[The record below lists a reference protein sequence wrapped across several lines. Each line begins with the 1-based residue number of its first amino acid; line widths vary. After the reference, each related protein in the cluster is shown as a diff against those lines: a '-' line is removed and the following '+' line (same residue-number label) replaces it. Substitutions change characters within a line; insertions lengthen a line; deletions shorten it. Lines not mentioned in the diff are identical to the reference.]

1 MRAHIRNSMNSYYP
15 NFNTLKKKS
24 KSVNTDLP
32 EVRIA
37 ILADSAVQFLTI
49 AIKGAFAE
57 KGYYANIFEADVDQI
72 AMQLLS
78 PTAELNDFKPEYIV
92 VFEALP
98 QIKKRFYKIANRSKF
113 HQNEIVRIKE
123 YIGASSHK
131 QARLLYF
138 NHLEVG
144 DNIYGHYS
152 AKLNYS
158 LEFQL
163 KKLNIG
169 LMELSQEDS
178 NFKLF
183 DFNGLASAIGY
194 ENSIDKNITVQTDLQ
209 IGLDFLPQIAY
220 QVSAQILAEK
230 GNFKKCLILD
240 LDNTTWG
247 GIIGDDGLERIQIG
261 GLGIGKAFTELQ
273 RWALELKNR
282 GIILAVASKNTE
294 HIAKEPFEKHPDMV
308 LRLDDIAVFMAN
320 WDNKVMNIQKIQ
332 SILNIGFD
340 SMVFLDDNPF
350 ERGMV
355 QENLP
360 QVTVPDLPED
370 PVEYM
375 SFLRSLSLFE
385 TAGLSEADSKR
396 TVQYQTEAKRQA
408 ERELFEDDGTYLKN
422 LNMQARVEELTDFN
436 LPRIAQLTQRSNQFN
451 LRTERFTESELRKW
465 NAISGNS
472 TLAIYL
478 SDKYGD
484 HGLIAILMLEENDAS
499 YFIKN
504 WIMSCR
510 VLKRDVEKFSLNLLI
525 SKAKEDGKKNLIGE
539 YLSTPKNDLVSS
551 HYQNL
556 GFEKHTDTEWFLST
570 ADYKMLDNYIEL
582 IK

>member
-1 MRAHIRNSMNSYYP
+1 MHSFYP
-15 NFNTLKKKS
+15 NFNSLKKKS
-24 KSVNTDLP
+24 RLVNTNLP

-49 AIKGAFAE
+49 AIKGVFAE
-57 KGYYANIFEADVDQI
+57 KGYRATIFEADVDQI
-72 AMQLLS
+72 SMQLLA
-78 PTAELNDFKPEYIV
+78 PTAQLNDFKPEYIL

-98 QIKKRFYKIANRSKF
+98 HTKKRFYKAEKRENF
-113 HQNEIVRIKE
+113 YQNELARIKD
-123 YIGASSHK
+123 YIRASAQK
-131 QARLLYF
+131 QARLIYF
-138 NHLEVG
+138 NHLEYG
-144 DNIYGHYS
+144 DNVYGHFS
-152 AKLNYS
+152 SKVNSS

-163 KKLNIG
+163 KKLNVG
-169 LMELSQEDS
+169 LMELSQAEP

-183 DFNGLASAIGY
+183 DFNGLASIIGY
-194 ENSIDKNITVQTDLQ
+194 ENSSDKNIAVQSDVQ
-209 IGLDFLPQIAY
+209 IALDFLPQVAY
-220 QVSAQILAEK
+220 QLSAQILAEK

-282 GIILAVASKNTE
+282 GVILAVASKNTE

-308 LRLDDIAVFMAN
+308 LKLDDIAVFMAN

-360 QVTVPDLPED
+360 QVTVPNLPED

-375 SFLRSLSLFE
+375 PFLRSLSLFE
-385 TAGLSEADSKR
+385 TAGVSEADTKR

-408 ERELFEDDGTYLKN
+408 ERALFEDDGTYLKN
-422 LNMQARVEELTDFN
+422 LNMEAKVEKLTDFN

-451 LRTERFTESELRKW
+451 LRTERFTESELKKW
-465 NAISGNS
+465 NSLSGN
-472 TLAIYL
+472 TTFAIYL

-484 HGLIAILMLEENDAS
+484 HGLIAVLMLEEQNDFL
-499 YFIKN
+499 FIKN

-510 VLKRDVEKFSLNLLI
+510 VLKRDVEKFSLNVLVAI
-525 SKAKEDGKKNLIGE
+525 AKEQGGKKLIGE
-539 YLSTPKNDLVSS
+539 YFPTPKNDLVST
-551 HYQNL
+551 HYQDL
-556 GFEKHTDTEWFLST
+556 GFTKQNDTRWVLNST
-570 ADYKMLDNYIEL
+570 NYKMLDNYIEP
-582 IK
+582 KNE